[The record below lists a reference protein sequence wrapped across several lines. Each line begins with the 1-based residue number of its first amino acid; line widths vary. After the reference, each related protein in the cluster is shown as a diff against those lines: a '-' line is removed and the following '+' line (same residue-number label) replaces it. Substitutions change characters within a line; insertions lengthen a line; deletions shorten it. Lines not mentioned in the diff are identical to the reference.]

1 MSMFSPQRFRRVL
14 ILATILYPAFLTAA
28 IWLSAITGTCTGED
42 GRPQAGA
49 VLRFTD
55 PANGKYFEVTTNLEG
70 RFTYIA
76 VAPSHYRLDV
86 LRAKQQTRT
95 FPDIYL
101 EWSSRPLLLDVDL
114 HNQSVKVTRQVLVAE
129 SFGAELPA
137 PAVPVPDTSD
147 ADVAR
152 AINDKIAAI
161 QNYIAKQDWDNALS
175 AAKSATEINPKR
187 DLPWAWLANVY
198 CSEAQHSAST
208 SAATLQN
215 CIHYYK
221 EAVSRTPSPAYFNNL
236 GVAYSSLQEWDKA
249 AENFRAAIQVSPEN
263 TALYRANL
271 GAALLKKSEG
281 SDKPKNIEALQS
293 AEKEFSQ
300 AAVAVHAL
308 NETYYWKGLCELRLA
323 ALEVPG
329 FSYPMAGESF
339 ARYLQLV
346 PNGPYASEAR
356 DLVEGLESTKLR
368 QTNTSAKP

>member
-1 MSMFSPQRFRRVL
+1 MRVSLSKRFTRFL
-14 ILATILYPAFLTAA
+14 IFALVLYPAFLPAA
-28 IWLSAITGTCTGED
+28 IWLSAITGTCTDED
-42 GRPQAGA
+42 GKPLAGA

-55 PANGKYFEVTTNLEG
+55 PANGKHFEITTNPDG

-114 HNQSVKVTRQVLVAE
+114 RSQSVKVTRQVLVAE
-129 SFGAELPA
+129 SFGTELPPTTVPA
-137 PAVPVPDTSD
+137 PDKVD
-147 ADVAR
+147 ADIAR
-152 AINDKIAAI
+152 AITEKIAVI
-161 QNYIAKQDWDNALS
+161 QAYIAARDWDNALS
-175 AAKSATEINPKR
+175 TAKAATEIDPRR
-187 DLPWAWLANVY
+187 DLPWAWLAKVY
-198 CSEAQHSAST
+198 CSEAQHSSST
-208 SAATLQN
+208 SAITLQN
-215 CIHYYK
+215 CILYYEK
-221 EAVSRTPSPAYFNNL
+221 AILIAPNPTYFNNL

-249 AENFRAAIQVSPEN
+249 AENFRAAILASPAN
-263 TALYRANL
+263 AALYRANL
-271 GAALLKKSEG
+271 GAAFLKKSEG
-281 SDKPKNIEALQS
+281 SDKPNNIEALQS
-293 AEKEFSQ
+293 AEKEFSR
-300 AAVAVHAL
+300 AADAVPAL

-356 DLVEGLESTKLR
+356 SLVEGLQRTRLR
-368 QTNTSAKP
+368 QSNTSAKP